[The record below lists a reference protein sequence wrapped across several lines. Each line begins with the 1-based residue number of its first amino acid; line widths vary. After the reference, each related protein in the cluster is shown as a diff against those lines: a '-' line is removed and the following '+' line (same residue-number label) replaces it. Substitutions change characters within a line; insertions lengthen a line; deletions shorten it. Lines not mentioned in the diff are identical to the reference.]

1 MRSLLAISALGMMV
15 VGCKSSSTTPTPTC
29 AVSAISLSG
38 APATLNVGA
47 TATIVATATQQNC
60 TNLVF
65 TWSSSNVALLTVNQS
80 GVITGVAAGGPVTIT
95 ASAGGKSGTAQV
107 TVTAVPVATVTVV
120 PDSIIVGA
128 GNTFQLAATTR
139 AADNSLLTGR
149 IVSWASTAGATATVS
164 TTGLVTAVAAGAT
177 TITATSETINGTGK
191 VFVARPR
198 LVYFWN
204 NLATPGGVL
213 TPPSATY
220 SYSLGGGANTLSS
233 SATGSYLLAYTSFA
247 RTGAETEALFITAYA
262 GTPGS
267 YCTIGSW
274 GTESASARCFN
285 ATGVATD
292 NDFDFLAVGSGTFAG
307 RFAYAWV
314 DNGSPS
320 APYQAQA
327 LYRFSSSNA
336 TITVTKT
343 ATGIYSVLF
352 AGLGRGATSDREAVM
367 VSSYGGTSIQC
378 QPSSWTTTGVD
389 LTAVVYCFSSAGA
402 ATDSPFDILVISQPR
417 AGATLGYVDADQ
429 PSSTTPYSPAN
440 SKVLPTGTA
449 TVTRTGVGAYSV
461 RLDGVVR
468 SGVLKET
475 FQITA
480 VGTTA
485 VRCSSAGWGFDGTGV
500 TSSVSCTTAAG
511 VATDSRFVLIG
522 LQ

>member
-1 MRSLLAISALGMMV
+1 MRSLLAISIFGLV
-15 VGCKSSSTTPTPTC
+15 VAGCKSSSTTPTPTC

-65 TWSSSNVALLTVNQS
+65 TWSSSNSALLTVNQS
-80 GVITGVAAGGPVTIT
+80 GLITGVAAGGPVTIT
-95 ASAGGKSGTAQV
+95 ASAGGKNGTAQV
-107 TVTAVPVATVTVV
+107 TVTAVPVTTVTVV

-128 GNTFQLAATTR
+128 GSTFQLAATTR
-139 AADNSLLTGR
+139 AADNSVLSGR

-177 TITATSETINGTGK
+177 TVTATSETINGTGK

-204 NLATPGGVL
+204 NFATPGGVQ
-213 TPPSATY
+213 TPSATY
-220 SYSLGGGANTLSS
+220 SYSLGSGANTVN
-233 SATGSYLLAYTSFA
+233 SASTGNYTLGYTSFA
-247 RTGAETEALFITAYA
+247 RTGAETEALFVTAYA

-274 GTESASARCFN
+274 GAESASTRCWN

-307 RFAYAWV
+307 RLAYAWV

-320 APYQAQA
+320 APYQPQA

-336 TITVTKT
+336 AITVTKT

-378 QPSSWTTTGVD
+378 QPSGWTTTGVD
-389 LTAVVYCFSSAGA
+389 LTAVVYCFSNAGA
-402 ATDSPFDILVISQPR
+402 AIDSPFDILVISQPR

-429 PSSTTPYSPAN
+429 PSSTAPYSPAN

-461 RLDGVVR
+461 RLDGLVR

-485 VRCSSAGWGFDGTGV
+485 VRCVSAGWGFDATGV
-500 TSSVSCTTAAG
+500 TSTVSCTTPAG